1 MRLVEEHF
9 RRILVR
15 CGLRKSTGR
24 GPRLHDLRHTF
35 ATHRLYKWYQDG
47 QDPLNR
53 LPWLT
58 TYMGHVNIEKTQVY
72 LTVTQALLREGD
84 RRFQE
89 RFEGLAEKAVSRARR
104 KKP

>member
-1 MRLVEEHF
+1 MF
-9 RRILVR
+9 AVR
-15 CGLRKSTGR
+15 CRKILTRCGRQRSTGR

-72 LTVTQALLREGD
+72 LTVTETLLREGD

-89 RFEGLAEKAVSRARR
+89 RFEGLAEKAAGRARQ
-104 KKP
+104 KKS